1 MYKSLIFLL
10 FSIQFISFNS
20 NAQNKFTISGYIK
33 DEATGES
40 LIGAGILAP
49 NNNIGV
55 YTNEYGFYSLQ
66 VNASSIKI
74 KVSYIGYQA
83 LDTVLIINDNIRLN
97 VNLNKNSSQIK
108 EIVIKSQK
116 DDNNV
121 QSTEMGKVDLSI
133 EKIKSLPAIFGE
145 VDILK
150 TIQLL
155 PGIQSGGEGSTGF
168 YVRGGGPDQNL
179 IQLDEATVYNSS
191 HLFGFFSVF
200 NSDAINSAT
209 IYKGGIPANYGGR
222 VSSVLDISM
231 KEGNS
236 KSYHASGGIGLIAS
250 RLTVEGP
257 IEKNKSSFILSG
269 RRTYI
274 DVLAKP
280 FITNEAVKGTGYYF
294 YDFNAKAN
302 YTFNDKNRI
311 FLSGYFGKDIFDFK
325 NADLN
330 ISIPWGNATTTLRWN
345 HLFNTKLFMNTSAIY
360 NSYNFRI
367 TADQENIAVTL
378 YSGIRDLNFKCD
390 FNYYANA
397 RNEIKFG
404 ANYIYH
410 VFTPSTFSGESGDTK
425 FEPQGITK
433 KNAHEAAIY
442 ILDKYTLSESIEI
455 NAGLRYAVFTQVGP
469 YTKYNRDFTGQIT
482 DSITWDKNEFVKLY
496 QALEPRILMRISL
509 NKVSSI
515 KASFN
520 INNQFVHLV
529 SSNGTTLPT
538 DIWVP
543 STKYVKPQIG
553 YQYSAG
559 YFRNFKKNT
568 FETSVEIYYKKL
580 FNQIEYK
587 EGYTPSVNEDLEES
601 FVFGEGDSKGIE
613 LYINKKEGK
622 FTGWVGYTLSYTNRK
637 FADLNE
643 GEKFPYRYDRRHVL
657 SVALTYQ
664 INDKWTAGAVF
675 VYNTGIA
682 YTLPVGKYFIEGNVI
697 TQYADLNSVRLKAYH
712 RLDLSATYDN
722 NKKKRKIDDSWT
734 FSLYNTYSRLNPYFI
749 YNDISGIFLQDATI
763 QIQAK
768 QVSLFPI
775 LPSVTWNFK
784 F

>member
-97 VNLNKNSSQIK
+97 VNLKKNRSQIK

-378 YSGIRDLNFKCD
+378 YSGIRDLNLKCD

-482 DSITWDKNEFVKLY
+482 DSITWDKNQFVKLY

-664 INDKWTAGAVF
+664 INDKWIAGAVF